1 MRHSSKSAVT
11 VSLFLASFVLFACSG
26 LPKSSTGGGG
36 GGPYTIGGTVTGLT
50 GTGLVLQDNGAA
62 DSLTITGTGSFVF
75 KTTIIKGGSYA
86 VTVQTQ
92 PSNPTQTCGVTAGS
106 GSGSNVTANVTSV
119 VVTCTTN
126 PVTATIGGTVSG
138 LVANSSV
145 ILQNNGGDSLTVT
158 ANAPFV
164 FKTPVTG
171 ADIYAVTVVTQPVN
185 PNQICTVTNGSGTA
199 TANVTNVAVNCV
211 LSFSIGGTVTG
222 VVGTGLILQNSS
234 DSEQLPISPANGNQA
249 FTFKKLVPTGTAY
262 NVTVFAQPT
271 APTQNC
277 TVSSGTGSGTATANV
292 TNVAIVCP
300 AVTYSVGG
308 TVVGL
313 AGILPN
319 NGVLTDGSFLLQNN
333 LGNTLNITENGPFTF
348 ATQEALND
356 QYQVSIFHAASTQS
370 QGCTLWN
377 YKGVVTASVNTVVV
391 DCGHN
396 DWTWIDGTKTAGPI
410 GAPQYGSFP
419 GTAPTTVP
427 NPFTNTPGARYGAA
441 GWADKSGN
449 LWLFGGDGWEL
460 AGGTPQDTLNAP
472 MNDLWVC
479 VMIGGDYCQWQLQ
492 GAYDPTVVTPP
503 PPAQP
508 TTVGKLIIANAQREG
523 QGGAYVSPGSAG
535 TPAAR
540 LGASTWTDTTGNLWL
555 FGGSNGSN
563 YRNDLWEFN
572 ASTLSADFTAT
583 AGQWTWVSGSSA
595 VDQSGI
601 YPPTLNPYPGARTNA
616 VSWTDASGNFWL
628 FGGFGKDVAGTLG
641 FLNDLWEYTGGAWT
655 FISGSSLANQVG
667 IYGTPGV
674 ASGTNAPGGRQEAV
688 GWADAAGNLW
698 LFGGEG
704 EDGNNPPTVNGILDD
719 LWVYN
724 ITAKQWTFVMGN
736 TKANQTGVYEAQT
749 VVGPVSTIGA
759 ASTCGL
765 TVGLTVGS
773 NVICSPVSTTG
784 ALPGSRWGA
793 SGWTDAGGNFWL
805 YGGWGLDSTGTNGNG
820 ALNDLW
826 VYTPNS
832 TAGQPGTWAW
842 IKGSNTGAANG
853 VYGDETRPY
862 KTYEIWTPGGRSNA
876 THWVDGNGQLWL
888 FGGVGYDSTSTTGNG
903 YLNDMWRYLPYK
915 N

>member
-1 MRHSSKSAVT
+1 MRLSSKSAVT
-11 VSLFLASFVLFACSG
+11 ISLFLTSFVLFACSG

-36 GGPYTIGGTVTGLT
+36 GGPFTVGGSVSGLA
-50 GTGLVLQDNGAA
+50 GTGLVLADNTT
-62 DSLTITGTGSFVF
+62 DKLTITANGTFTFASTVA
-75 KTTIIKGGSYA
+75 KGGSYA

-92 PSNPTQTCGVTAGS
+92 PSNPTQTCAVSPSPA
-106 GSGSNVTANVTSV
+106 SGSNISANVT
-119 VVTCTTN
+119 VTVSCTTN

-138 LVANSSV
+138 LVVPGSSV

-158 ANAPFV
+158 ANGPFV

-171 ADIYAVTVVTQPVN
+171 ADIYAVTVVTQPIN
-185 PNQICTVTNGSGTA
+185 PNQICMVTNGSGTA
-199 TANVTNVAVNCV
+199 TANVTTVAVNCV

-234 DSEQLPISPANGNQA
+234 NSEQLPISPANGNQA

-277 TVSSGTGSGTATANV
+277 TVSSGTGTGTATANV

-300 AVTYSVGG
+300 AVTFSVGG

-356 QYQVSIFHAASTQS
+356 QYQVSIFHAASTQT

-419 GTAPTTVP
+419 GTAPTTFP

-441 GWADKSGN
+441 GWTDKSGN

-460 AGGTPQDTLNAP
+460 AGGSPQDTLNAP

-479 VMIGGDYCQWQLQ
+479 VMVASDYCQWQLQ
-492 GAYDPTVVTPP
+492 GAYDPTVVNTVP
-503 PPAQP
+503 P
-508 TTVGKLIIANAQREG
+508 TTVGKQIIANAQHEG
-523 QGGAYVSPGSAG
+523 QGGVYGSPGLP
-535 TPAAR
+535 PAR
-540 LGASTWTDTTGNLWL
+540 MGAANWTDNTGNLWL
-555 FGGSNGSN
+555 FGGSDGGN

-572 ASTLSADFTAT
+572 ASTLSADFTAS
-583 AGQWTWVSGSSA
+583 AGLWTWQSCSATAA

-601 YPPTLNPYPGARTNA
+601 YPPSLNPYPGARTNA
-616 VSWTDASGNFWL
+616 VSWTDASGNFLL
-628 FGGFGKDVAGTLG
+628 FGGFGKDGAGTLG

-655 FISGSSLANQVG
+655 FISGSSFANQVG
-667 IYGTPGV
+667 IYGTQGV

-698 LFGGEG
+698 LLGGEG
-704 EDGNNPPTVNGILDD
+704 EDGNNPPTANGILND
-719 LWVYN
+719 LWMYN

-736 TKANQTGVYEAQT
+736 TKA
-749 VVGPVSTIGA
+749 
-759 ASTCGL
+759 
-765 TVGLTVGS
+765 
-773 NVICSPVSTTG
+773 
-784 ALPGSRWGA
+784 
-793 SGWTDAGGNFWL
+793 
-805 YGGWGLDSTGTNGNG
+805 
-820 ALNDLW
+820 
-826 VYTPNS
+826 
-832 TAGQPGTWAW
+832 
-842 IKGSNTGAANG
+842 
-853 VYGDETRPY
+853 
-862 KTYEIWTPGGRSNA
+862 
-876 THWVDGNGQLWL
+876 
-888 FGGVGYDSTSTTGNG
+888 
-903 YLNDMWRYLPYK
+903 
-915 N
+915 

>member
-1 MRHSSKSAVT
+1 MRLSSKSAVT
-11 VSLFLASFVLFACSG
+11 ISLFLTSFVLFACSG

-36 GGPYTIGGTVTGLT
+36 GGPFTVGGSVSGLA
-50 GTGLVLQDNGAA
+50 GSGLVLADNGT
-62 DSLTITGTGSFVF
+62 DKLTVSANGTSAFA
-75 KTTIIKGGSYA
+75 TTVAKGGSYA

-92 PSNPTQTCGVTAGS
+92 PSNPTQTCAASPSTA
-106 GSGSNVTANVTSV
+106 SGSNISANVT
-119 VVTCTTN
+119 VTVSCTTN

-138 LVANSSV
+138 LVVPGSSV

-158 ANAPFV
+158 ANGPFV

-249 FTFKKLVPTGTAY
+249 FTFKKLVPTGTVY

-277 TVSSGTGSGTATANV
+277 TVTSGTGSGTATANV

-313 AGILPN
+313 AGIPPN

-356 QYQVSIFHAASTQS
+356 QYQVSGFHAPSTQS
-370 QGCTLWN
+370 QGCWLWN

-419 GTAPTTVP
+419 GTAPTTFP

-441 GWADKSGN
+441 GWTDKSGN

-460 AGGTPQDTLNAP
+460 AGGSPQDTLNAP

-479 VMIGGDYCQWQLQ
+479 VMVASDYCQWQLQ
-492 GAYDPTVVTPP
+492 GAYDPTVVNTVP
-503 PPAQP
+503 P
-508 TTVGKLIIANAQREG
+508 TTVGKQIIANAQHEG
-523 QGGAYVSPGSAG
+523 QGGVYGSPGL
-535 TPAAR
+535 PPAR
-540 LGASTWTDTTGNLWL
+540 LGAATWTDNTGNLWL
-555 FGGSNGSN
+555 FGGSDGSN

-572 ASTLSADFTAT
+572 ASTLTADFTAK
-583 AGQWTWVSGSSA
+583 AGQWTWVSGPSA
-595 VDQSGI
+595 LDQNGI
-601 YPPTLNPYPGARTNA
+601 YPPTANPYPGARTNA
-616 VSWTDASGNFWL
+616 VTWTDASGNFWL
-628 FGGFGKDVAGTLG
+628 FGGFGKDGAGTLG
-641 FLNDLWEYTGGAWT
+641 FLNDLWENTGGVWT
-655 FISGSSLANQVG
+655 FVSGSSLANQIG
-667 IYGTPGV
+667 IGYGTPGV
-674 ASGTNAPGGRQEAV
+674 ASGTNVPGGRQEAV

-704 EDGNNPPTVNGILDD
+704 EDGNTPPTVNGILDD

-724 ITAKQWTFVMGN
+724 IA
-736 TKANQTGVYEAQT
+736 
-749 VVGPVSTIGA
+749 
-759 ASTCGL
+759 
-765 TVGLTVGS
+765 
-773 NVICSPVSTTG
+773 
-784 ALPGSRWGA
+784 
-793 SGWTDAGGNFWL
+793 
-805 YGGWGLDSTGTNGNG
+805 
-820 ALNDLW
+820 
-826 VYTPNS
+826 
-832 TAGQPGTWAW
+832 
-842 IKGSNTGAANG
+842 
-853 VYGDETRPY
+853 
-862 KTYEIWTPGGRSNA
+862 
-876 THWVDGNGQLWL
+876 
-888 FGGVGYDSTSTTGNG
+888 
-903 YLNDMWRYLPYK
+903 
-915 N
+915 